1 MKHGAR
7 VPRRNRRW
15 LKFYFSIITMK
26 ALLQRLTSLFSLTEA
41 YKEVEVPQEP
51 QEEIT
56 YEKNILNTY
65 SISGYQVSFLEII
78 KKQWNFQIEWYAT
91 EIIKGEKTVLV
102 GEYNDKDV
110 AEFYHY
116 RALREVLDIS
126 KIKQEIAKIK

>member
-1 MKHGAR
+1 
-7 VPRRNRRW
+7 
-15 LKFYFSIITMK
+15 MK

-91 EIIKGEKTVLV
+91 EILKGEKVVLV

-116 RALREVLDIS
+116 RALREVLDIKKIKEEIS
-126 KIKQEIAKIK
+126 KIK

>member
-1 MKHGAR
+1 
-7 VPRRNRRW
+7 
-15 LKFYFSIITMK
+15 MK

-56 YEKNILNTY
+56 YEKNIINTY
-65 SISGYQVSFLEII
+65 SISGYQVSLLEIV
-78 KKQWNFQIEWYAT
+78 KKQWSFQIEWYAT
-91 EIIKGEKTVLV
+91 EILKGEKAVLV

-116 RALREVLDIS
+116 RALREVLDIK
-126 KIKQEIAKIK
+126 KIKEEITKTK